1 MAEEITTSLPS
12 VKQENHHSMSG
23 SASKDRKTE
32 IRTYLEQ
39 SLTWEV
45 ADGEEWIQPEVIDT
59 KSAGRRKVTLPDAAT
74 ARKARKLKQG
84 HHSHRSLSTED
95 MKLPKQNMNRSGVL
109 NSSVEPPN
117 RNSSHLSRSEPT
129 SVAMPFVS
137 PRSRAFTEPFLLS
150 SLDDSS
156 TSQGKSFRENL
167 SLIYR
172 QNKEMKKL
180 EYDNMASRQALQDAQ
195 DLIRD
200 LKAKIDKRNK
210 YIRERNQKEGDL
222 ARDVETLRRER
233 DEKLLEY
240 KLIMK
245 TMNEALA
252 LKDKTLEDTVK
263 ERTQMESVYQD
274 HLKENTDLMRK
285 IEAREKQIKQLK
297 EKTEKA
303 MKWKSNVRT

>member
-1 MAEEITTSLPS
+1 MKYAECTQVNCAGLQQSTDLYLEHRTIAYYKIDSNMAEEITTSLPS
-12 VKQENHHSMSG
+12 VKQENHHSMNG

-137 PRSRAFTEPFLLS
+137 PKIT
-150 SLDDSS
+150 SL
-156 TSQGKSFRENL
+156 
-167 SLIYR
+167 
-172 QNKEMKKL
+172 
-180 EYDNMASRQALQDAQ
+180 
-195 DLIRD
+195 
-200 LKAKIDKRNK
+200 
-210 YIRERNQKEGDL
+210 
-222 ARDVETLRRER
+222 
-233 DEKLLEY
+233 
-240 KLIMK
+240 
-245 TMNEALA
+245 
-252 LKDKTLEDTVK
+252 
-263 ERTQMESVYQD
+263 
-274 HLKENTDLMRK
+274 H
-285 IEAREKQIKQLK
+285 
-297 EKTEKA
+297 
-303 MKWKSNVRT
+303 